1 MAAPR
6 GSVAAMIN
14 NNDAPVR
21 IALVGCGA
29 IGELVA
35 RHVYAQATPDEF
47 RLVAAIDPQPER
59 RQAVA
64 TALGVPAYP
73 STRAAVDD
81 GVVIDAADIRTPHAG
96 HADTAEDALARGWHV
111 LVEKPLATTLADADR
126 IRRAVAAAGRVAA
139 VAENYPHIAAVRAAR
154 EAIAAGAVGD
164 VLTLRSTRAFTLDGV
179 WLRDGWRRGGG
190 ASAGLLLDQGTH
202 HTSLLRYL
210 GGPITEVAALASAP
224 AALTSTPGAPEV
236 PGTPPTTPATAAP
249 SGRADTFLL
258 TVRFASGLAAQSL
271 YSWTAFP
278 LAAEAEGTVVGS
290 RGRIEIRV
298 DYDSDGGGATIWDEQ
313 SPDGRVLSPA
323 ENYYDSHTAIV
334 RDWVTAI
341 RSGRTP
347 LVTLDDGLADLAVVL
362 AAERSRQDGGRPV
375 PVAPVAAVEEN

>member
-14 NNDAPVR
+14 NGKPPVR
-21 IALVGCGA
+21 VALVGCGA

-35 RHVYAQATPDEF
+35 RHVYAKAGLDEF
-47 RLVAAIDPQPER
+47 RLVAAVDPQAER
-59 RQAVA
+59 RDAVA

-73 STRAAVDD
+73 STQAAVDD
-81 GVVIDAADIRTPHAG
+81 GVLIDAADIRTPHAV
-96 HADTAEDALARGWHV
+96 HADTACDALGRGWHV
-111 LVEKPLATTLADADR
+111 LVEKPLATTLADAER
-126 IRRAVAAAGRVAA
+126 IRRAAATAGRVAA

-154 EAIAAGAVGD
+154 EAMASGLVGE

-190 ASAGLLLDQGTH
+190 ESAGLLLDQGTH
-202 HTSLLRYL
+202 HTSLLRCL
-210 GGPITEVAALASAP
+210 GGPITRVTAQA
-224 AALTSTPGAPEV
+224 STPAGAAGGDRV
-236 PGTPPTTPATAAP
+236 
-249 SGRADTFLL
+249 DTFLL
-258 TVRFASGLAAQSL
+258 TVGFASGLAAQSL

-298 DYDSDGGGATIWDEQ
+298 DYDGDGGGATLWDER
-313 SPDGRVLSPA
+313 SPGGREISPA

-334 RDWVTAI
+334 RDWVAAI

-347 LVTLDDGLADLAVVL
+347 QVTLDDGLADLAVIL
-362 AAERSRQDGGRPV
+362 AAGRSLHDGGRPV
-375 PVAPVAAVEEN
+375 DVAEEHL

>member
-6 GSVAAMIN
+6 GSVAAMISN
-14 NNDAPVR
+14 GNPPVR

-35 RHVYAQATPDEF
+35 RHVYAKAAPDEF
-47 RLVAAIDPQPER
+47 RLVAAVDPQAER

-73 STRAAVDD
+73 STQAAVDH
-81 GVVIDAADIRTPHAG
+81 GVLIDAADIRTPHAV
-96 HADTAEDALARGWHV
+96 HADAACDALGRGWHV
-111 LVEKPLATTLADADR
+111 LVEKPLATTLADGER
-126 IRRAVAAAGRVAA
+126 IRRAATAAGRVAA

-154 EAIAAGAVGD
+154 EAMTSGLVGD

-190 ASAGLLLDQGTH
+190 ESAGLLLDQGTH

-210 GGPITEVAALASAP
+210 GGPITQVTTQP
-224 AALTSTPGAPEV
+224 STPGSAA
-236 PGTPPTTPATAAP
+236 GT
-249 SGRADTFLL
+249 GRVDTFLL

-278 LAAEAEGTVVGS
+278 LTAEAEGTVIGS

-298 DYDSDGGGATIWDEQ
+298 DYDRDGGGATLWDEQ
-313 SPDGRVLSPA
+313 SPGGRAISPA

-334 RDWVTAI
+334 QDWVAAI
-341 RSGRTP
+341 RSGGTP
-347 LVTLDDGLADLAVVL
+347 QVTLDDGLADLAVVL
-362 AAERSRQDGGRPV
+362 AAGRSRHDGGRPV
-375 PVAPVAAVEEN
+375 DVAEEK

>member
-14 NNDAPVR
+14 NGNPPVR
-21 IALVGCGA
+21 VALVGCGA

-35 RHVYAQATPDEF
+35 RHVYAKAAPDEF
-47 RLVAAIDPQPER
+47 RLVAAVDPQAER
-59 RQAVA
+59 RAAVA

-73 STRAAVDD
+73 SVQAAVDD
-81 GVVIDAADIRTPHAG
+81 GVLIDAADIRTPHAL
-96 HADTAEDALARGWHV
+96 HADTACDALGRGWHV
-111 LVEKPLATTLADADR
+111 LVEKPLATTLADGER
-126 IRRAVAAAGRVAA
+126 IRRAAATAGRVAA

-154 EAIAAGAVGD
+154 EAMAQGLVGD

-190 ASAGLLLDQGTH
+190 ESAGLLLDQGTH

-210 GGPITEVAALASAP
+210 GGPITQVTAQASALGSV
-224 AALTSTPGAPEV
+224 AG
-236 PGTPPTTPATAAP
+236 
-249 SGRADTFLL
+249 SGRVDTFLV
-258 TVRFASGLAAQSL
+258 TVGFASGLAAQSL

-278 LAAEAEGTVVGS
+278 LTAEAEGTVVGS

-298 DYDSDGGGATIWDEQ
+298 DYDGDGGGATLWDEQ
-313 SPDGRVLSPA
+313 SPDGRAISPA

-334 RDWVTAI
+334 QNWVAAI
-341 RSGRTP
+341 RSGGTP
-347 LVTLDDGLADLAVVL
+347 QVTLDDGLADLAVVL
-362 AAERSRQDGGRPV
+362 AAGRSLHDGGRPV
-375 PVAPVAAVEEN
+375 DVAEEK

>member
-14 NNDAPVR
+14 HRDAPVR

-35 RHVYAQATPDEF
+35 RHVYAKAAPDEF
-47 RLVAAIDPQPER
+47 QLVAAVDPQAGR

-64 TALGVPAYP
+64 AALGVPAYP
-73 STRAAVDD
+73 STQAAMDD
-81 GVVIDAADIRTPHAG
+81 GLVIEAADIRTPHAV
-96 HADTAEDALARGWHV
+96 HADAAGDALGRGWHV
-111 LVEKPLATTLADADR
+111 LVEKPLATTLADAER
-126 IRRAVAAAGRVAA
+126 IRRAAAAAGRVAA

-154 EAIAAGAVGD
+154 EAMTSGAVGD
-164 VLTLRSTRAFTLDGV
+164 VLTLRSTRAFTLGGV

-190 ASAGLLLDQGTH
+190 ESAGLLLDQGTH
-202 HTSLLRYL
+202 HTSLLRFL
-210 GGPITEVAALASAP
+210 GGPIIEVAALAS
-224 AALTSTPGAPEV
+224 TPGAS
-236 PGTPPTTPATAAP
+236 GTGP
-249 SGRADTFLL
+249 ADTFLL

-278 LAAEAEGTVVGS
+278 LTAEAEGTVVGS

-298 DYDSDGGGATIWDEQ
+298 DYDSDGGGATLWDEQ
-313 SPDGRVLSPA
+313 SPGGRALSPA

-334 RDWVTAI
+334 RDWVAAI
-341 RSGRTP
+341 RSGGTP
-347 LVTLDDGLADLAVVL
+347 RVTLDDGRADLAVVL
-362 AAERSRQDGGRPV
+362 AAGRSLHDGGRPV
-375 PVAPVAAVEEN
+375 DVAEED